1 MLLVR
6 HGQSEFNVVFSVTR
20 RDPGIRDPLLTELG
34 HAQAEAAAE
43 ALVGRGVERLI
54 ASPYT
59 RALQTAAPIAR
70 RLGLTIEV
78 DPIVGERAAFAC
90 DVGTPRT
97 GLIERFPEISL
108 HHLDEQW
115 WPELEE
121 SEERLAWRCGAFRDA
136 LPDPHDHIVVV
147 THWGFIRG
155 LTGLT
160 VQNGTAVRLDPQG
173 VEVVHPVVRPGEP

>member
-20 RDPGIRDPLLTELG
+20 RDPGIRDPRLTELG
-34 HAQAEAAAE
+34 LTQAEAAAE

-59 RALQTAAPIAR
+59 RALETARPIAL
-70 RLGLTIEV
+70 RLGLPIEV
-78 DPIVGERAAFAC
+78 DPLVGERAAFAC

-97 GLIERFPEISL
+97 DLIGRFPDL
-108 HHLDEQW
+108 RLDHLDEDW
-115 WPELEE
+115 WPTLEE
-121 SEERLAWRCGAFRDA
+121 SEERLAWRCGAFREA
-136 LPDPHDHIVVV
+136 MPDPHDHVVVV

-160 VQNGTAVRLDPQG
+160 VGNGTAVRLDPQG
-173 VEVVHPVVRPGEP
+173 VEVVHPREP